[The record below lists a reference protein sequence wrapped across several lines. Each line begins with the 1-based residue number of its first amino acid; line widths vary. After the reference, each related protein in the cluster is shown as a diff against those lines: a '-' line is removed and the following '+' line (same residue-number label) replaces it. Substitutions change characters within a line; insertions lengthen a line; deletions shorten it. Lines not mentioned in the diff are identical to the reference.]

1 MVRLVWISV
10 QDVAAK
16 RSNESYKEYAGAELA
31 RMISIS
37 RQSWNK
43 SRSSRWDLLKL
54 VVGRLD
60 EAALSAVWQKHSES
74 IDKIDAECERL
85 T

>member
-10 QDVAAK
+10 QDEAAK
-16 RSNESYKEYAGAELA
+16 HSNELYKEYAGAELA

-37 RQSWNK
+37 RQSWSK
-43 SRSSRWDLLKL
+43 SRSSRWGLLKL

-60 EAALSAVWQKHSES
+60 
-74 IDKIDAECERL
+74 
-85 T
+85 